1 MVHYYYRT
9 QQIIVRKSNPDYQFF
24 DNLCFKAKEL
34 YNLALY
40 TERQIYFGQIDPNT
54 KGKFLHNFNLYKMLD
69 TETIIKEHTSN
80 FINEVLKQVY
90 QDCKA
95 FQAATRAYNKQPER
109 FKGRP
114 KLPHYKHKTNGR
126 CTVNFG
132 KDKLGSRNP
141 GYITL
146 PKKYQSFKVK
156 IPKHINQEDIQ
167 CLRIVPQNQRIV
179 LEIVYSKPIEEPDT
193 TNLKYTAGVDLGV
206 DNFATI
212 AVYGPHINPIILN
225 GKGLKSYNKY
235 FNKRLS
241 YLQSQAMACN
251 GLHTTAHIQRIYN
264 KRQNYINTWMHTAS
278 KRTVEYLVQNQV
290 GYLVIGTNE
299 GWKQSSPLSKVVNQT
314 FIQIPYQKFIDQLTY
329 KAQEQGIK
337 VYHTE
342 ESYTS
347 GTSFLDNEAPIK
359 ENYNKSR
366 RIHRGLFKSNEG
378 CLINADVNAAYQIIK
393 KVVPKALYS
402 IEGYG
407 IVGCNT
413 HPVKQTIE
421 TQRV

>member
-9 QQIIVRKSNPDYQFF
+9 QQIIVRKSNPDYKFF
-24 DNLCFKAKEL
+24 DNLCFKAKNL
-34 YNLALY
+34 YNQALY
-40 TERQIYFGQIDPNT
+40 TERQIYFQYN
-54 KGKFLHNFNLYKMLD
+54 KFL
-69 TETIIKEHTSN
+69 SN
-80 FINEVLKQVY
+80 FEMYKLLNGTEAFEELPAQEVSEILKMIY
-90 QDCKA
+90 SELKS
-95 FQAATRAYNKQPER
+95 FQAATREYNNHPEK

-126 CTVNFG
+126 YVLNFG
-132 KDKLGSRNP
+132 LQQLRFKEGC
-141 GYITL
+141 IIL
-146 PKKYQSFKVK
+146 PKKLNNHAIKL
-156 IPKHINQEDIQ
+156 PKHINIEDIQ

-179 LEIVYSKPIEEPDT
+179 LEIVYSKPIEEPNKS
-193 TNLKYTAGVDLGV
+193 NLKYTAGVDLGI

-241 YLQSQAMACN
+241 YLKSQAMTCN
-251 GLHTTAHIQRIYN
+251 NSHTTARIQRLYN

-290 GYLVIGTNE
+290 GYLVIGTNK

-347 GTSFLDNEAPIK
+347 GTSFLDNEAPTK

-393 KVVPKALYS
+393 KVVPNALYT